1 MAARFTVDD
10 LIDLAPPPELRVNAG
25 SPNDWEE
32 IESTLGTALPADYKL
47 IINVYGSGS
56 FNDLFSLFSPFETES
71 GNLVNQALTRECF
84 GNSRLE
90 NYKEMQSISPRSCP
104 FPTFPEPGGLLPL
117 GGDSNGGDAYW
128 LTEGEPDN
136 WPLVLIPHGYEPIE
150 RHEMPLVDF
159 LVLWLSGDLPDC
171 FDGAGE
177 DFRKRTDPIFRS
189 D

>member
-1 MAARFTVDD
+1 
-10 LIDLAPPPELRVNAG
+10 VNAG